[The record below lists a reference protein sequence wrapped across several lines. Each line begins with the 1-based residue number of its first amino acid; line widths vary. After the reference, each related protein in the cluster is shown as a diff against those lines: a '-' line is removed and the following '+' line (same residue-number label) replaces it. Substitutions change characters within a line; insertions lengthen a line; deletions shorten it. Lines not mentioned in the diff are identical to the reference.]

1 MMEMIAD
8 SLGGHV
14 SLADMVY
21 RFAGAAFL
29 AGLLG
34 VNREWRDKPAGLRTH
49 ILVAVAACAFT
60 LLSLELFLEASDLLP
75 GAQPDPVRAIEAVV
89 KGVAFL
95 GAGVIIQSGG
105 TVTGV
110 TTGASILVAGAI
122 GLAAGIGNM
131 RIALLCAACGLL
143 ALVVLGWFERL
154 AMRTGP
160 RDGPHDGKD

>member
-1 MMEMIAD
+1 MMQIIAD
-8 SLGGHV
+8 SLQGHI

-21 RFAGAAFL
+21 RFAAATVL

-34 VNREWRDKPAGLRTH
+34 FNREWRNKPAGLRTH
-49 ILVAVAACAFT
+49 ILVAVASCAFT
-60 LLSLELFLEASDLLP
+60 LLAMELFVEANELDSDSR
-75 GAQPDPVRAIEAVV
+75 PDPVRAVEAVV

-131 RIALLCAACGLL
+131 RIALLCTACGLL
-143 ALVVLGWFERL
+143 ALIVLGWLESRAFDND
-154 AMRTGP
+154 P
-160 RDGPHDGKD
+160 RDGKD